1 MFWKESKGLNTVPK
15 SSKIA
20 LTAFL
25 ILIGIAYI
33 FGFAN
38 IYLAYSPIDKE
49 AGLSI
54 KDIKTA
60 YYGSREETKLEKSI
74 DGTMREYFESEEDYS
89 SVKSWVSAGAAEKD
103 FATAGEVFERSCI
116 GCHSSDVE
124 IAGVALE
131 TYEEVEPLL
140 KQDTGK
146 SVSRLVSLSHTH
158 LFGVV
163 PILFILTFIFSFTTF
178 PEKFKQF
185 IFSIAFFAAALDIG
199 SWWLAKSSGE
209 LAFLILIAGSLLG
222 ISFVV
227 LILLPLYEI
236 WLKKK
241 A

>member
-1 MFWKESKGLNTVPK
+1 MFWKESRGLNTVTK

-25 ILIGIAYI
+25 ILIGVAYI
-33 FGFAN
+33 FSFTT
-38 IYLAYSPIDKE
+38 IYITYSPIDKE

-54 KDIKTA
+54 KDIQTA

-103 FATAGEVFERSCI
+103 FAAVKEIFERSCN
-116 GCHSSDVE
+116 GCHSSDIK
-124 IAGVALE
+124 IAGAALE

-158 LFGVV
+158 LFGLM
-163 PILFILTFIFSFTTF
+163 PILFILAFIFSFTTF

-185 IFSIAFFAAALDIG
+185 IFSIAFFAAAFDIG
-199 SWWLAKSSGE
+199 SWWLAKSSGG
-209 LAFLILIAGSLLG
+209 LAFLIVIAGSLVG
-222 ISFVV
+222 ISFAV

>member
-25 ILIGIAYI
+25 ILVGIAYI
-33 FGFAN
+33 FSFAT
-38 IYLAYSPIDKE
+38 IYITYSPIDKE

-54 KDIKTA
+54 KDIQTA

-74 DGTMREYFESEEDYS
+74 DGTMNEYFESEEDYS

-131 TYEEVEPLL
+131 TQFYPDSVHHENFPSPLL
-140 KQDTGK
+140 KPGETYK
-146 SVSRLVSLSHTH
+146 HKT
-158 LFGVV
+158 
-163 PILFILTFIFSFTTF
+163 IY
-178 PEKFKQF
+178 KF
-185 IFSIAFFAAALDIG
+185 L
-199 SWWLAKSSGE
+199 
-209 LAFLILIAGSLLG
+209 
-222 ISFVV
+222 
-227 LILLPLYEI
+227 
-236 WLKKK
+236 
-241 A
+241 

>member
-1 MFWKESKGLNTVPK
+1 MFWKESRGLNTVTK

-25 ILIGIAYI
+25 ILIGVAYI
-33 FGFAN
+33 FSFTT
-38 IYLAYSPIDKE
+38 IYITYSPIDKE

-54 KDIKTA
+54 KDIQTA

-89 SVKSWVSAGAAEKD
+89 SVKSWVSAGGAEKD
-103 FATAGEVFERSCI
+103 FAAVKEVFEKSCNS
-116 GCHSSDVE
+116 CHSSDIK
-124 IAGVALE
+124 IAGAALE

-146 SVSRLVSLSHTH
+146 SVSRLVSLSHSH
-158 LFGVV
+158 LFGIVS
-163 PILFILTFIFSFTTF
+163 ILFILTFIFSFTTF

-185 IFSIAFFAAALDIG
+185 IFSIAFFAAAFDIG

-209 LAFLILIAGSLLG
+209 LAFLIVIAGSLVG
-222 ISFVV
+222 ISFGV

-236 WLKKK
+236 WLKKR